1 MSHLFEGL
9 QLVLTW
15 PASGLMML
23 GVILGL
29 GVGAVPGLGG
39 IVGMS
44 ILLPFSFSMDPAP
57 AFAFLLGMYAVTTTS
72 DSLPAVLLGV
82 PGTAAGA
89 ATVVDGYPMAQRGE
103 ATRALGAAF
112 AVSGMGGVLGA
123 IALAVTIP
131 FVQPIILSFAPPE
144 YFMLGVLGLTCVGAL
159 AGRSL
164 LQGLIAA
171 LVGLL
176 LSTIGYSTQ
185 GGIPRYFFGSS
196 YLLAGLALV
205 PVALGLFG
213 VPEIVF
219 LSTKNAPVAH
229 FGESADRR
237 RLMLRGIRDAF
248 ENWWLVVRCSLIGIY
263 IGLLPGVGGA
273 VADWVAYGHAVHSAR
288 DKSQFGKGDV
298 RGVIAPEAANHSVKG
313 SAMLPTIALGIPGTP
328 GLAVMMGA
336 FLVHGLRPGPDMLT
350 TNISLTYSFIWTLV
364 IANIVGAVLMMLW
377 GNQLARITFV
387 RGRLIVP
394 FIMLF
399 VFMGAWMARNDVGDW
414 WTLLAFGVLGTL
426 FKKSGWPRPPIILG
440 FILGPIMET
449 NLDLSVQALH
459 WSWLGRPIVLV
470 MLVALVALVGFAFA
484 KMWRRRG
491 QAPAFSV
498 EGPETGHSGLSVLVA
513 AVVLGTFVTGLLI
526 ARDWPWDAGFF
537 PVSVTVPGVL
547 LSAFVLAR
555 ELRVWRRSEKV
566 TGPSTL
572 SAEAAVFLMF
582 LVLIG
587 ITMLM
592 GQIIAIPLVFVGYL
606 LFISRERWTLAI
618 GQALG
623 AALILYFLFDQ
634 LLHVVW
640 YPSLVEIL

>member
-1 MSHLFEGL
+1 
-9 QLVLTW
+9 V
-15 PASGLMML
+15 
-23 GVILGL
+23 VLGL
-29 GVGAVPGLGG
+29 AVGAVPGLGG

-44 ILLPFSFSMDPAP
+44 ILLPFSFGMDPAP

-72 DSLPAVLLGV
+72 DALPAVLLGV

-112 AVSGMGGVLGA
+112 AVSAIGGVLGA
-123 IALAVTIP
+123 IALALTIP

-159 AGRSL
+159 SGHSL
-164 LQGLIAA
+164 VKGLLAA
-171 LVGLL
+171 LLGLL

-185 GGIPRYFFGSS
+185 GGIPRFYFGST

-213 VPEIVF
+213 IPEIVF
-219 LSTKNAPVAH
+219 LSSKNAPVAH

-237 RLMLRGIRDAF
+237 RLMLRGVGDALR
-248 ENWWLVVRCSLIGIY
+248 NWWLVVRCSLIGIY

-288 DKSQFGKGDV
+288 DKSQFGRGDV
-298 RGVIAPEAANHSVKG
+298 RGVLAPEAANHSVKG
-313 SAMLPTIALGIPGTP
+313 SALLPTIALGIPGTP

-364 IANIVGAVLMMLW
+364 IANIVGAALMMLW

-414 WTLLAFGVLGTL
+414 WTLLAFGAIGAV
-426 FKKSGWPRPPIILG
+426 FKKAGWPRPPIILG

-470 MLVALVALVGFAFA
+470 MIAALIVLLGFALF
-484 KMWRRRG
+484 KLVRRRG
-491 QAPAFSV
+491 APPAFSV
-498 EGPETGHSGLSVLVA
+498 EGDERGNPGLSVLVA
-513 AVVLGTFVTGLLI
+513 GAVLALFAGGLVI
-526 ARDWPWDAGFF
+526 ARHWPWDAGFF
-537 PVSVTVPGVL
+537 PMSVTIPGV
-547 LSAFVLAR
+547 VLAASMLVR
-555 ELRVWRRSEKV
+555 EVLAWLRAPRTKALP
-566 TGPSTL
+566 GL
-572 SAEAAVFLMF
+572 GAEAMVFVMF
-582 LVLIG
+582 LALIG
-587 ITMLM
+587 GTMLL
-592 GQIIAIPLVFVGYL
+592 GQILAIPLVFLLYL
-606 LFISRERWTLAI
+606 LFTSRVRWTVAVW
-618 GQALG
+618 QAG
-623 AALILYFLFDQ
+623 VAALVLYVLFDQ

-640 YPSLVEIL
+640 YPSFVEIL